1 MERVRRQ
8 VGLEDVWRDEAVVGE
23 TQMSGGQGEKQD
35 WKKRKVTV
43 GVLDTGVGNHPDLW
57 GRVMGF
63 QDFVGKNK
71 LMYDDNGHG
80 THICGI
86 IGGSGGVSGGRMKGM
101 APESRL
107 VVGKVLDHNGDGM
120 TKHMLEALD
129 LILEV
134 RKQYQIRVLN
144 ISVGIGE
151 MSDKKK
157 QEALQLKIEEVWSEG
172 IVVVCAAGN
181 KGPMDGSISA
191 VSGSERV
198 ITVGCHDGS
207 YGKDNP
213 KRCST
218 YSGRGKFA
226 DRIRKPDVV
235 APGTDIRSCNVN
247 YREINHLYGN
257 QQFGKNMT
265 KEAYVAKSGTSMA
278 TPIVTGAIALL
289 LQKFPDMSNED
300 VKRKLTYTATD
311 LGEPWNLQGWGMINV
326 KKLLE
331 RY

>member
-8 VGLEDVWRDEAVVGE
+8 VGVEEALRDELFVKEIQVN
-23 TQMSGGQGEKQD
+23 GGRED
-35 WKKRKVTV
+35 WKKRQVTV
-43 GVLDTGVGNHPDLW
+43 GVLDTGIGDHPDLR
-57 GRVMGF
+57 GKVLGF
-63 QDFVGKNK
+63 RDFVGRNQ

-86 IGGSGGVSGGRMKGM
+86 IAGSGGESGGRMRGM
-101 APESRL
+101 APGSHL
-107 VVGKVLDHNGDGM
+107 AVGKVLDHNGDGM

-129 LILEV
+129 WILEV
-134 RKQYQIRVLN
+134 KKKYQIRVLN

-157 QEALQLKIEEVWSEG
+157 QEALQSKIEEVWSEG

-247 YREINHLYGN
+247 YRGTNHAYGIP
-257 QQFGKNMT
+257 QPGKAMA
-265 KEAYVAKSGTSMA
+265 KDAYVAKSGTSMA

-326 KKLLE
+326 KKMLE
-331 RY
+331 KY